1 MAISRVIGQQ
11 IGVQEDYAL
20 FVAIVEA
27 GSLSGAGR
35 RLRIS
40 PAMVSK
46 RLARLETRLGAALAR
61 RTTRRLQ
68 LTEVGQAFY
77 EDVRRILEATR
88 AAEARVAGRI
98 GQPGG
103 RLRVSAPTSFGRM
116 HIAPFLKDFL
126 DRYPRI
132 ELSLDLD
139 DGFID
144 LFDER
149 IDVAIRITA
158 DPGASL
164 VVHRLAENRRIL
176 CASPSYLAAHGV
188 PQTIA
193 ELGGHR
199 LLAAEHQLPWRLEG
213 SNGPVVFDGVST
225 VRTNSSEVAREL
237 TIAGLGIALRSTW
250 DIGSALR
257 DGSLVRI
264 LPGITG
270 ASDVAIYAVQP
281 RGSEDAPNVRA
292 FVEHF
297 RALFSPVPP
306 WDRD

>member
-1 MAISRVIGQQ
+1 MH
-11 IGVQEDYAL
+11 EDYAL

-46 RLARLETRLGAALAR
+46 RLARLESRLGATLVH
-61 RTTRRLQ
+61 RTTRRLI
-68 LTEVGQAFY
+68 LSDVGQTFY

-88 AAEARVAGRI
+88 AAEARVAGQI

-103 RLRVSAPTSFGRM
+103 RLRISAPTSFGRL
-116 HIAPFLKDFL
+116 HIVPRLKPFLDHF
-126 DRYPRI
+126 PRI

-144 LFDER
+144 LLDQR
-149 IDVAIRITA
+149 IDVAIRISTEPSGSLTA
-158 DPGASL
+158 
-164 VVHRLAENRRIL
+164 HRIAENNRIL
-176 CASPSYLAAHGV
+176 CASPAYLAEHGT
-188 PQTIA
+188 PA
-193 ELGGHR
+193 SLDGLAGHR

-213 SNGPVVFDGVST
+213 PNGQVSIDGTSA

-250 DIGSALR
+250 DIRPALS
-257 DGSLVRI
+257 DGALVRI
-264 LPGITG
+264 LPDICG
-270 ASDVAIYAVQP
+270 ATDVAIYAVQP
-281 RGSEDAPNVRA
+281 KGSEDAPNARA
-292 FVEHF
+292 FVDHF
-297 RALFSPVPP
+297 RALFSPVAP
-306 WDRD
+306 WDR

>member
-1 MAISRVIGQQ
+1 MALQPMLRQHDAMK
-11 IGVQEDYAL
+11 EDYEL

-27 GSLSGAGR
+27 GSLSAAGR

-46 RLARLETRLGAALAR
+46 RLARLEARLSATLVH
-61 RTTRRLQ
+61 RTTRRLL
-68 LTEVGQAFY
+68 LTDVGQGFF
-77 EDVRRILEATR
+77 EDARRIIDAVR

-103 RLRVSAPTSFGRM
+103 QLRIAAPTSFGRM
-116 HIAPFLKDFL
+116 HVAPYLKDFL
-126 DRYPRI
+126 DRFPRI

-144 LFDER
+144 LLDER
-149 IDVAIRITA
+149 IDVAIRIA
-158 DPGASL
+158 AEPGGGL
-164 VVHRLAENRRIL
+164 IGHRLAENRRIL
-176 CASPSYLAAHGV
+176 CAAPAYLAEHGSPSTL
-188 PQTIA
+188 A
-193 ELGGHR
+193 ELAEHR

-213 SNGPVVFDGVST
+213 PEGPVNLDGASA

-250 DIGSALR
+250 DVGPALR

-264 LPGITG
+264 LPLFSG
-270 ASDVAIYAVQP
+270 ATDVAIYAVQP
-281 RGSEDAPNVRA
+281 RGSAAAPNARA
-292 FVEHF
+292 FVDHF
-297 RALFSPVPP
+297 RTIFSPIPP
-306 WDRD
+306 WDR

>member
-1 MAISRVIGQQ
+1 MN
-11 IGVQEDYAL
+11 EDYAL

-27 GSLSGAGR
+27 GSLSAAGR

-46 RLARLETRLGAALAR
+46 RLARLEARLGSTLVH
-61 RTTRRLQ
+61 RTTRRLV
-68 LTEVGQAFY
+68 LTDVGQGFY
-77 EDVRRILEATR
+77 EDVRHILAATR

-103 RLRVSAPTSFGRM
+103 ALRVAAPTSFGRM
-116 HIAPFLKDFL
+116 HIAPYLKDFL
-126 DRYPRI
+126 DRFPRV

-144 LFDER
+144 LLDER
-149 IDVAIRITA
+149 IDVAIRIA
-158 DPGASL
+158 AEPAGSL
-164 VVHRLAENRRIL
+164 VGHRLAENHRIL
-176 CASPSYLAAHGV
+176 CAAPAYLAEHGA
-188 PQTIA
+188 PDTIA
-193 ELGGHR
+193 ALEGHQ
-199 LLAAEHQLPWRLEG
+199 LLAAVHQLPWRLEG
-213 SNGPVVFDGVST
+213 PDGPITVEGVSA

-250 DIGSALR
+250 DVGPALR

-264 LPGITG
+264 LPDICG
-270 ASDVAIYAVQP
+270 ATDVAIYAVQP
-281 RGSEDAPNVRA
+281 RGAENSPNARA
-292 FVEHF
+292 FVDHF

-306 WDRD
+306 WDR